1 MRLDR
6 LLSEMGVGTRK
17 ELGKA
22 IRAGKVSVNGA
33 VVKDTAYK
41 ASEADIIIYDGQQVQ
56 YEQYVYYML
65 NKPAGVITATR
76 DPKQPTVLDLITERK
91 RADLYPVG
99 RLDRDTEGLLLITND
114 GALGHRLLSP
124 TKHVDKTYYVTVDKP
139 IEESVVTLFQEG
151 IQVDAEF
158 RALPAKLVIME
169 NPHEAQITVHEGK
182 FHQIK
187 RMFEAV
193 GCSVVYLKR
202 ISMGPLA
209 LDEKLQPGEY
219 RRLTSEEKESLRKQ
233 ET

>member
-22 IRAGKVSVNGA
+22 IRAGKVTVNGV
-33 VVKDTAYK
+33 VVKDTAHK
-41 ASEADIIIYDGQQVQ
+41 ASAEDEIVYNGQPVA
-56 YEQYVYYML
+56 YEEFVYYML

-76 DPKQPTVLDLITERK
+76 DKKAFTVLDLITERK

-124 TKHVDKTYYVTVDKP
+124 AKHVDKTYKVVVDSP
-139 IEESVVTLFQEG
+139 IEEKTVALFGKGFKVDQELTAMPADLK
-151 IQVDAEF
+151 ILEDPREAE
-158 RALPAKLVIME
+158 
-169 NPHEAQITVHEGK
+169 ITIREGK
-182 FHQIK
+182 YHQIK

-193 GCSVVYLKR
+193 GQQVVYLKR
-202 ISMGPLA
+202 ISMGTLV
-209 LDEKLQPGEY
+209 LDETLAPGEY
-219 RRLTSEEKESLRKQ
+219 RRLTKEE
-233 ET
+233 ETAIKGAN